1 MLTMLAQ
8 ASSQSDLTVFERVM
22 SHEYSGWLIFGS
34 VVVLCAGF
42 KTVTNVVRSVTRERT
57 RREIAAFI
65 AEGSMTPEQGERL
78 MNSGEKK
85 C

>member
-1 MLTMLAQ
+1 MLITLAQ
-8 ASSQSDLTVFERVM
+8 AVPHPTGAVERLLDSQ
-22 SHEYSGWLIFGS
+22 YAGWLIFGA
-34 VVVLCAGF
+34 VIVLCTGF
-42 KTVTNVVRSVTRERT
+42 KTVTSVVRSVARERT

-78 MNSGEKK
+78 MKSGEKQ